1 MMGKRGTLRRH
12 RYDERVTMLGLEGLR
27 LVVKLTLRMGIGQAR
42 RGLLD
47 WDAEV
52 SQAEGLAWR
61 RECGAWK

>member
-1 MMGKRGTLRRH
+1 
-12 RYDERVTMLGLEGLR
+12 MLGLEGLR